1 MWFLGFPILRVS
13 EVFGFGRMF
22 RRFWMI
28 FSLVLRFLISYT
40 PMPPSVSNE
49 EHSMMSSDWL
59 RVALLLHA
67 LWQYIQG
74 IIYMTFLVPP
84 YRTLFVRKSGNDR
97 CHLPVGTVLLSVR
110 LYSYFFSFVR
120 FKYLS
125 CLGISTLPTFVA
137 IFAYFYLA
145 IQSNP
150 DYPDL
155 DYPDF
160 SIIRTF
166 SLVPIWL

>member
-1 MWFLGFPILRVS
+1 MRLGYEI
-13 EVFGFGRMF
+13 
-22 RRFWMI
+22 RRRI
-28 FSLVLRFLISYT
+28 DEIQYATSFSFFF
-40 PMPPSVSNE
+40 PPS
-49 EHSMMSSDWL
+49 
-59 RVALLLHA
+59 
-67 LWQYIQG
+67 QYIQA

-110 LYSYFFSFVR
+110 LYSYFFSFVQ

-125 CLGISTLPTFVA
+125 SLGISTLLTFVA

-145 IQSNP
+145 IQSNL